1 MRVCSKISIL
11 QYCILLDCC
20 CSLYLDSA
28 NFVLNCAVVRDGT
41 GGLAMESA
49 DCPTRFR
56 CGGIGDN
63 QPLTGNRNN
72 VYVNDWLECSPFAAL
87 GIDHRVCGE
96 HDLASFE
103 VQG

>member
-1 MRVCSKISIL
+1 MRLCSKISIL

-63 QPLTGNRNN
+63 QPLTGIEITCTLTIGWN
-72 VYVNDWLECSPFAAL
+72 VHHSL
-87 GIDHRVCGE
+87 R
-96 HDLASFE
+96 
-103 VQG
+103 